1 MINNDETY
9 QKQLQSQSWF
19 NYSKYVDIEKIQ
31 AHIPSFQYLIEQ
43 FTALETFCT
52 DKVFEHV
59 MSKQNLFDSQNAR
72 NLERNGVPPK
82 YMRQFLLKL
91 FNITNINE
99 SNYESFQ
106 EITLKKYQMKDIDEF
121 VPYFT
126 GKATLKESLPVHFLN
141 DVGIDVLKEILWM
154 LNGLIS
160 TIEFSPL
167 IIQITSMLLVFCNR
181 FETFEI
187 MSVLLDA
194 NYNLKETYKIRWH
207 LRFTCDDNVK
217 IISSIVEA
225 LKDISHKSGK
235 ESFEHFTKINF
246 PPEKL
251 YEDICFS
258 FFTQYFNF
266 YGMVRLLP
274 FFLVEGI
281 KSFYR
286 LSYAIVKTLKTEITN
301 ITSPDD
307 VIKQMRVHM
316 KSFTNISQLFELSY
330 NFGLTRYNNKY
341 DIQNPESYHHKN
353 RGNRNSYYL
362 PHVEPQS
369 NILTDVEIIETW
381 KNLPF
386 DIKIKDA
393 KKVFDT
399 SVDGYALNTIL
410 GLNKKYAFECVTM
423 FVLETLTGEKFG
435 GIISNL
441 LRHTDGKFIRPMTSV
456 LLEFKQGVKMYFP
469 NKDREDIVYVDTT
482 CIMFGNGTNG
492 PAIRIDKDLNGG
504 FSYGGGAFG
513 NEKLVGSENGEFKVK
528 KMEVFILE

>member
-251 YEDICFS
+251 YEDI
-258 FFTQYFNF
+258 
-266 YGMVRLLP
+266 
-274 FFLVEGI
+274 
-281 KSFYR
+281 
-286 LSYAIVKTLKTEITN
+286 
-301 ITSPDD
+301 
-307 VIKQMRVHM
+307 
-316 KSFTNISQLFELSY
+316 
-330 NFGLTRYNNKY
+330 
-341 DIQNPESYHHKN
+341 
-353 RGNRNSYYL
+353 
-362 PHVEPQS
+362 
-369 NILTDVEIIETW
+369 
-381 KNLPF
+381 
-386 DIKIKDA
+386 
-393 KKVFDT
+393 
-399 SVDGYALNTIL
+399 
-410 GLNKKYAFECVTM
+410 
-423 FVLETLTGEKFG
+423 
-435 GIISNL
+435 
-441 LRHTDGKFIRPMTSV
+441 
-456 LLEFKQGVKMYFP
+456 
-469 NKDREDIVYVDTT
+469 
-482 CIMFGNGTNG
+482 
-492 PAIRIDKDLNGG
+492 
-504 FSYGGGAFG
+504 
-513 NEKLVGSENGEFKVK
+513 
-528 KMEVFILE
+528 